1 MSFFDQQDILEA
13 LVRNRVA
20 SEHSHGSLKE
30 NDKHTNEKETRERK
44 REREEKKKK
53 KDEKD
58 EENKDS
64 VLGCNEN
71 NEFED
76 DVQTLRNYSFL
87 FVDTNRTFEM
97 HAFVQLAMRKWLEV
111 HGQLEA

>member
-1 MSFFDQQDILEA
+1 MSFFDRQGIPEA

-20 SEHSHGSLKE
+20 SEHNHGSLKE
-30 NDKHTNEKETRERK
+30 NDKHTDEKGTRERE
-44 REREEKKKK
+44 REREKEEK
-53 KDEKD
+53 EKNEED
-58 EENKDS
+58 EEDKDS
-64 VLGCNEN
+64 VLGCSED

-87 FVDTNRTFEM
+87 FVDIDRTFEM
-97 HAFVQLAMRKWLEV
+97 HALVQLAMRKWLEA